1 MPQTP
6 NTAPSS
12 NPAPSAEPAST
23 GPTASSGSGSA
34 QTPVP
39 TPTTSFGRTLNWT
52 PPTINIDGT
61 NAANLAGYTVVFGP
75 SSTMLHESIRIEN
88 PSVNSY
94 VLDTLPAG
102 TYYVAV
108 KSVTTEGVESDVSN
122 VLKVV
127 I

>member
-6 NTAPSS
+6 DAAPSTTPSTSASNNPNPPAPTAP
-12 NPAPSAEPAST
+12 
-23 GPTASSGSGSA
+23 SGSGS
-34 QTPVP
+34 TP
-39 TPTTSFGRTLNWT
+39 TPTTSNGRTLNWT
-52 PPTINIDGT
+52 PPTSNIDGS
-61 NAANLAGYTVVFGP
+61 NAANLAGYTVVYGP
-75 SSTMLHESIRIEN
+75 SSEMLHESIRIEN
-88 PSVNSY
+88 PSVSSY

-108 KSVTTEGVESDVSN
+108 KSVTTEGLESDVSN